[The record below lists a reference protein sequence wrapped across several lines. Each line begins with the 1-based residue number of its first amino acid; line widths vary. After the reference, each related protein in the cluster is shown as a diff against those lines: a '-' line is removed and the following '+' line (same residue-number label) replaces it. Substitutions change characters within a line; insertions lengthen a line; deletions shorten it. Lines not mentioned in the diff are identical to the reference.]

1 MLTAW
6 CELRDDFRNFR
17 TDRIAWLE
25 LLDERFEPEPGKTF
39 EEYVRCMNAAG

>member
-17 TDRIAWLE
+17 PDRIDRLE

-39 EEYVRCMNAAG
+39 EDFVRRMNAED